1 MVAPSTARRILS
13 ATHIAS
19 TSCSLGQHHQKF
31 LAAVTDYDFRRG
43 AELGDKDRSH
53 SLQAEIASTM
63 AVFIIE
69 PLEVVDIHHDYR
81 HCRWL
86 SVRYRPQPAQLRI
99 QMMAVRQTG
108 EGIAL

>member
-1 MVAPSTARRILS
+1 MVALSTDRRILS
-13 ATHIAS
+13 ATRIAS
-19 TSCSLGQHHQKF
+19 TQLHLGQHHQKF
-31 LAAVTDYDFRRG
+31 LAAVTDHDFRRG

-53 SLQAEIASTM
+53 SLQAEIASAM
-63 AVFIIE
+63 AIFIIE

-86 SVRYRPQPAQLRI
+86 FVIYRPQPAQLYI